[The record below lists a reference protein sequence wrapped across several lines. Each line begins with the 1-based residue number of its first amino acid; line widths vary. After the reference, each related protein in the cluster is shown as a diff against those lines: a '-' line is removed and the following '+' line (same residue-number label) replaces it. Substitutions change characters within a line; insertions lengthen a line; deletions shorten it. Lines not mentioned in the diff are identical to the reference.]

1 MLFQLSREQAQEI
14 VDKMMKDIPYNI
26 NIMNHEGII
35 IGSGNPSRV
44 GTVHQGAVQ
53 ALTSGKMVKIWK
65 DGHYEKQGTNEP
77 IVINHKRVGVI
88 GISGNPEE
96 VSPFCRIVK
105 TTVSLL
111 IEQGIALK
119 SLEDE
124 ANRKK
129 AFLESLLSHAGAYS
143 QRLQKEAAQYKIDL
157 LLKTTALLV
166 QNCKLDEEYSKLL
179 LLVPSFMIDED
190 TRLLLIQ
197 DKSSVDSFIE
207 RMVAGQPN
215 ILIATGRHEASIA
228 ASYAQAKSAMNVR
241 QALDLSKKVVHYDE
255 VKFLVKLSNACL
267 HENGNIVSKLEDTAD
282 LLETLR
288 VFINQDGSISNTSE
302 QLNIHRNTL
311 QYRLKRIKTIT
322 GKDPRNILELFELTQ
337 SLLALYS

>member
-1 MLFQLSREQAQEI
+1 MFQLSREQAQKI
-14 VDKMMKDIPYNI
+14 VDQMMEDIPYNI

-53 ALTSGKMVKIWK
+53 ALASGKMVKIWK
-65 DGHYEKQGTNEP
+65 DGRYEKQGTNEP

-143 QRLQKEAAQYKIDL
+143 QRLQKEALQYKIDL
-157 LLKTTALLV
+157 LLKSTVLLV
-166 QNCKLDEEYSKLL
+166 RNCKLGKEYSKLWL
-179 LLVPSFMIDED
+179 LAPSFMIEEN
-190 TRLLLIQ
+190 TRMLVIQ
-197 DKSSVDSFIE
+197 DKGSVGNFIE
-207 RMVAGQPN
+207 RLLAGQPD
-215 ILIATGRHEASIA
+215 ILIAAGNHEANIA
-228 ASYAQAKSAMNVR
+228 TSYVQAKSTMNVM
-241 QALDLSKKVVHYDE
+241 QALELPQQIIHYDE
-255 VKFLVKLSNACL
+255 VEFLVKLSDARL

-282 LLETLR
+282 LLDTLR

-302 QLNIHRNTL
+302 RLNIHRNTL
-311 QYRLKRIKTIT
+311 QYRLKRIKAIT
-322 GKDPRNILELFELTQ
+322 GKDPRNLLELFELMH